1 MLVFVLKLI
10 IKMFGKKKKVSAFGT
25 ISVEDDLTIQIH
37 DFRKEARNQLLLEI
51 FKLIR
56 DVLLIIPIFI
66 LIGVFVV
73 QPVIVEGTSMLPVLH
88 DGERLLVN
96 KLVYY
101 KIQKY
106 SWGHI
111 KRGDIVVFWYPK
123 DPNKSFV
130 KRVIGLP
137 GETIEIRNG
146 IVYINGRRLYEKY
159 LEPTYN
165 HSTLNFPPKKIEEH
179 HYFVMGDNRD
189 NSSDSRYWGLV
200 PEKYIYGKAFF
211 RFWPSNIGFINKGEY
226 ELDFEKPNNVAKEE
240 EEL

>member
-1 MLVFVLKLI
+1 MDVLRKFTRIASQEKQPLP
-10 IKMFGKKKKVSAFGT
+10 VLLFGT
-25 ISVEDDLTIQIH
+25 YPKRTCRFLEQPHHFLDLILTIQIH
-37 DFRKEARNQLLLEI
+37 DFRL
-51 FKLIR
+51 
-56 DVLLIIPIFI
+56 
-66 LIGVFVV
+66 LIGVFIV

-101 KIQKY
+101 KIQRY

-111 KRGDIVVFWYPK
+111 ERGDIVVFWYPK
-123 DPNKSFV
+123 DPSKSFV

-146 IVYINGRRLYEKY
+146 IVYINGKRLYEKY

-165 HSTLNFPPKKIEEH
+165 HSTLNFPLKKIEEH

-211 RFWPSNIGFINKGEY
+211 RFWPSNIGFIDKGEY
-226 ELDFEKPNNVAKEE
+226 ELNLEKQNDLAKEE
-240 EEL
+240 EL